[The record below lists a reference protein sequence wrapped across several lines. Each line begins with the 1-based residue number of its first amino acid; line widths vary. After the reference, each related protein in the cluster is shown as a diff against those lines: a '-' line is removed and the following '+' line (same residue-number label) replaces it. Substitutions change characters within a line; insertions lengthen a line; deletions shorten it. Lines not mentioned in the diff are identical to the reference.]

1 MMSKGGRPKA
11 PLILSDDERQKLE
24 TWASRPKSTQRLAT
38 RARIVLACADGL
50 DNKDVAA
57 RLGVN
62 TVTVGKWRKRFLE
75 TRLDGL
81 ADEPRAGAPRKIT
94 DAIVEEVV
102 TRTLETKPK
111 AATHWSTRGMAKAMG
126 LSQSAVVRIWNAFG
140 LKPHRSETFKLST
153 DPYFVEK
160 VRDVVGLYM
169 NPPEN
174 AIVLSV
180 DEKSQVQALDRTQP
194 LLPMTPGQA
203 ERRTHDYVRNGT
215 TSLFAALNVATG
227 QVIGKCYRRHRQQ
240 EFLKFLNE
248 IDLQLEREEG
258 VQVHIIM
265 DNYGTHKTPAVKRWF
280 ERHPEYHVHF
290 TPTSGSWLNQ
300 VERFFAEITEKQIRR
315 GVFRS
320 VAALEKAILEYLA
333 AHNENPRPFVWTAG
347 ADLILD
353 RVKRVCERIS
363 KSGH

>member
-1 MMSKGGRPKA
+1 MSKGGRPKA

-24 TWASRPKSTQRLAT
+24 TWAARPKSTQRLAL
-38 RARIVLACADGL
+38 RARIILACAEGR
-50 DNKDVAA
+50 DNTDVAS
-57 RLGVN
+57 RLRIN
-62 TVTVGKWRKRFLE
+62 AVTVGKWRKRFLAD
-75 TRLDGL
+75 RLEGL
-81 ADEPRAGAPRKIT
+81 ADEPRPGAPRTIT
-94 DAIVEEVV
+94 DAMVERVI
-102 TRTLETKPK
+102 TKTLEEKPK
-111 AATHWSTRGMAKAMG
+111 AATHWSTRDMAKAVG
-126 LSQSAVVRIWNAFG
+126 LSQTAISRIWRAFG
-140 LKPHRSETFKLST
+140 LKPHLSETFKLST

-169 NPPEN
+169 SPPEN

-203 ERRTHDYVRNGT
+203 ERGTHDYVRNGT
-215 TSLFAALNVATG
+215 TSLFAALDVATG
-227 QVIGKCYRRHRQQ
+227 RVIGKCYRRHRQQ

-248 IDLQLEREEG
+248 IDAQIEREPG
-258 VQVHIIM
+258 VEIHIIL
-265 DNYGTHKTPAVKRWF
+265 DNYGTHKTAAVKRWF
-280 ERHPEYHVHF
+280 ERHPEYRLHF

-300 VERFFAEITEKQIRR
+300 VERFFAAITEQRIRR

-320 VAALEKAILEYLA
+320 VAALEKAIMEYLA
-333 AHNENPRPFVWTAG
+333 AHNENPRPFVWTAN

-363 KSGH
+363 NSGH